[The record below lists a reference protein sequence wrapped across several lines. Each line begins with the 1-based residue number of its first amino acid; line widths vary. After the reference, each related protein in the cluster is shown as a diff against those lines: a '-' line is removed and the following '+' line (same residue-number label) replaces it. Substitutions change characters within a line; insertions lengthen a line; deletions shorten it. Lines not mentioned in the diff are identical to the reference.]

1 MGTGKSWKGLP
12 EKRSVQSR
20 GWGLEPSV
28 RALFQVKFFAV
39 HTKRG
44 LYSLYAWCLQQS
56 TFNQQPE
63 CVPIFVMCFQFTLSS
78 KMASA
83 KSQEEERD
91 IVEEQFNS
99 IETIFNIKKCVLE
112 NEAFVHN

>member
-1 MGTGKSWKGLP
+1 
-12 EKRSVQSR
+12 
-20 GWGLEPSV
+20 
-28 RALFQVKFFAV
+28 
-39 HTKRG
+39 
-44 LYSLYAWCLQQS
+44 
-56 TFNQQPE
+56 
-63 CVPIFVMCFQFTLSS
+63 
-78 KMASA
+78 MASA